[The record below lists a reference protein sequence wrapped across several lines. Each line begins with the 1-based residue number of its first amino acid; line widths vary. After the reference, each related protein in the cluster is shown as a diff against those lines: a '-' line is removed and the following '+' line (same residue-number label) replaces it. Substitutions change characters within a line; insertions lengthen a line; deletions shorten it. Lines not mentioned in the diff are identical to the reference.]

1 MKASELEPGRII
13 FSRYKITE
21 KIGKGGMGSIYKAD
35 DLTLLRPVILKVISK
50 GASFDST
57 AVMRFQNEARAS
69 SRLNHPNIAK
79 VFDFGELDGNDLFL
93 VMEFVDGKTL
103 QASINEKEHLELV
116 EVLEIFIQLCDA
128 LAHAHQEGV
137 IHRDIKPSN
146 IMLRNDEEGYFPV
159 LLDFGVAKLDDLY
172 REQHLTS
179 TGNIVGSPLYMSP
192 EQAGGGAITAASD
205 QYSLGCVLHEVLTSE
220 PPYVGETIVETLAMH
235 RAQSE
240 VDLSAL
246 SDDQRLAPLQMV
258 LAKLLCKQAENR
270 FYNMQEACQALVAIC
285 ESLSSDELE
294 SDAAAT
300 PSNAVPVTFS
310 DSSQEKS
317 RPQTKS
323 WLRPVI
329 PLAAIIA
336 ACLVASAILIP
347 PRLPHQAV
355 QRATS
360 INDTEPSNGAMEN
373 TYLKKLMD
381 SHASKLNLRACMG
394 QSLAPLKGYKDALDV
409 DLETSGVSDQDMRY
423 LLDSPIRNL
432 SLKGDPVKP
441 LEVVS
446 QMKDLENLDL
456 GGSDVDDASIA
467 RLVRLKMLQQILLQR
482 TCITD
487 RSIKYLKQMPKLRTV
502 TLDLSESSRAELRKS
517 LPLCH
522 VLPGQAP
529 PAARLLKEAE
539 KLTGSGSYARALP
552 LLRQALIAVERVQGP
567 DSIAVCYMLQPMA
580 TCYVQL
586 KQQTDAERTIERGLA
601 ISRQYGDT
609 HMQCSLLLEKLR
621 LLGEQRRSSEAIL
634 TARQAISLLQ
644 KCDVPNSKYLCMC
657 LSHLANHLLIA
668 RQLPE
673 CIDTC
678 KHALAI
684 GKVLYG
690 EDSHVY
696 ASTLII
702 WAEADRE
709 AGRYGAAITKFE
721 KVAAIEEK
729 HKLERKGEG
738 NVLCAAY
745 LKLGMCRLAANENE
759 KAVTALEQGLST
771 YRDYGYADKRA
782 ESMKKLL
789 VVALDRL
796 GRKNEAKN
804 YQ

>member
-1 MKASELEPGRII
+1 MSRCRRCEMKASELEPGRII

-294 SDAAAT
+294 S
-300 PSNAVPVTFS
+300 
-310 DSSQEKS
+310 
-317 RPQTKS
+317 
-323 WLRPVI
+323 
-329 PLAAIIA
+329 
-336 ACLVASAILIP
+336 
-347 PRLPHQAV
+347 
-355 QRATS
+355 
-360 INDTEPSNGAMEN
+360 
-373 TYLKKLMD
+373 
-381 SHASKLNLRACMG
+381 
-394 QSLAPLKGYKDALDV
+394 
-409 DLETSGVSDQDMRY
+409 
-423 LLDSPIRNL
+423 
-432 SLKGDPVKP
+432 
-441 LEVVS
+441 
-446 QMKDLENLDL
+446 
-456 GGSDVDDASIA
+456 
-467 RLVRLKMLQQILLQR
+467 
-482 TCITD
+482 
-487 RSIKYLKQMPKLRTV
+487 
-502 TLDLSESSRAELRKS
+502 
-517 LPLCH
+517 
-522 VLPGQAP
+522 
-529 PAARLLKEAE
+529 
-539 KLTGSGSYARALP
+539 
-552 LLRQALIAVERVQGP
+552 
-567 DSIAVCYMLQPMA
+567 
-580 TCYVQL
+580 
-586 KQQTDAERTIERGLA
+586 
-601 ISRQYGDT
+601 
-609 HMQCSLLLEKLR
+609 
-621 LLGEQRRSSEAIL
+621 
-634 TARQAISLLQ
+634 
-644 KCDVPNSKYLCMC
+644 
-657 LSHLANHLLIA
+657 
-668 RQLPE
+668 
-673 CIDTC
+673 
-678 KHALAI
+678 
-684 GKVLYG
+684 
-690 EDSHVY
+690 
-696 ASTLII
+696 
-702 WAEADRE
+702 
-709 AGRYGAAITKFE
+709 
-721 KVAAIEEK
+721 
-729 HKLERKGEG
+729 
-738 NVLCAAY
+738 
-745 LKLGMCRLAANENE
+745 
-759 KAVTALEQGLST
+759 
-771 YRDYGYADKRA
+771 
-782 ESMKKLL
+782 
-789 VVALDRL
+789 
-796 GRKNEAKN
+796 
-804 YQ
+804 